1 MRRARINVRPNISR
15 PGGRGLTA
23 PQEDKTAAV
32 HINPVVGTETETP
45 ISTGPSETPNCQSS
59 ETAEQHNAKATEPQE
74 KQPNRVDG
82 APSSGS
88 NSSSRVLQRRKRV
101 SAVPIVQSRP
111 KVTPPQAHCSTPVIE
126 PPSPVASTVT
136 SPGQISVNVCVEPS
150 FSDDTDLASTENLQN
165 SSTNTLADPGSSL
178 SETVWRMEH
187 PFPES
192 RQGLKDKASTSNPTD
207 TTPSSVTAR
216 YSEDR
221 MRILK
226 SLRLKKMMKEERK
239 KEKPKCVRRHE
250 VQYEVPL
257 DPNTMTM
264 RDLIYCL
271 PDSNP
276 MTSAIV
282 QDQGEERLSLPASPR
297 GSAVGMEQDEE
308 WQQQEEDEDQGD
320 VCNEEEMLAP
330 RVRVAE
336 DGSLVLDEESLTV
349 RVKRPSTTVVD
360 DSNPLF
366 ERGSTTT
373 YRSFRKFNIAKPW
386 SLKETDMFYL
396 AISMVGTDF
405 TLIGQLFPH
414 RTRNDIKNKYK
425 REERINS
432 WRIDKAF
439 NNRRAYD
446 FAFFSSLLKRVLEKD
461 KQESKIKKA
470 NKEGLNGLKRQRK
483 PRNRISQAEDGAV
496 SVNLEDDDDDDA
508 GEAEKENE
516 FVDGKQHDRAR
527 GEVEEEQTEDRD
539 ALSEEPVNR
548 KQRKKSQKGKRKGRR
563 SNDGQTAD
571 DREEDSLVEEV
582 SASVE
587 KDKGEAE
594 NSRKRRKNTP
604 VVVEEEEGEE
614 GDSREHPAKS
624 SKSIEEDKRT
634 EKDQTSQAEDGA
646 VSVNLEDDDDDA
658 GEAEKENEFVD
669 GERKSKQHDRARG
682 EVEEEQTEDRDA
694 LSEEPVN
701 RKQRKKSQKGKR
713 KGRRSNEGQTADD
726 REEDSLVE
734 EVSASV
740 EKDKGEA
747 ENSRKRRKNTPVV
760 VEEEEGEEG
769 DSRERPAKSSK
780 SIEEDKRTEKEIEDH
795 GENDSI
801 AVDDSLACPG
811 TGDDSL
817 SSTKKKRK
825 GSIKESR
832 SDIGLQDGTDGSMGK
847 PVVEGVKEKMSSEGK
862 EACQA
867 QTLPPDMSPSF
878 TQGRRAQKV
887 KPRVFEAQR
896 SSRRPGNRAQPL
908 VDEVTADSIASVKEQ
923 LKEAV
928 EEDLTDCHSACISR
942 VGNSSEQVESLSAA
956 SSDLN
961 KDLKDHPFTINTT
974 LDVLKP
980 TEEEKGVEEVSH
992 LELVKENKMK
1002 ASKETGDVEKT
1013 TSQEDESACQIS
1025 PLAKSPSLRQQGR
1038 RTRLPK
1044 PKPNVLLVQRRKKKC
1059 QSEGAQPEEEEVK
1072 LDPQALQEE
1081 MVSIGSSKREPEELI
1096 ETVKGDLTECSP
1108 LCKGTSHSMGSML
1121 CPMVSS
1127 ALLLGSTM
1135 TETGTLPL
1143 TTTHPGSS
1151 TDPAQEAAALS
1162 QHNLETDPQKKRLES
1177 LLCED
1182 KTPHPSSVGQ
1192 ICPPR
1197 EDNLRECL
1205 SEQGRVLK
1213 KRGQFATVNPKLT
1226 RASRSSHPAPSLH
1239 STRHCIESPE
1249 ENLTASTV
1257 SPEKTLLEHSAGE
1270 EYSQQTEASF
1280 TKTLARICDHEH
1292 GEQTLDSDL
1301 RPVLEFGS
1309 ADSAEQPQATEGTE
1323 SEETELLQNLPED
1336 EPTFIL
1342 TLFAVPDCQYEITG
1356 SASSA
1361 STLMFSEDPQ
1371 TLSSEVQSEEG
1382 QQHSSYLTSERE
1394 QELSIKET
1402 DKVFADLSVNR
1413 DKRTCT
1419 QMTTPPPAIQPQ
1431 QMVVGDDKKS
1441 QKPGIARRRGKLQVK
1456 PCVPQRSLSTKSKS
1470 AKSKLKL
1477 KETGSICKTPEA
1489 DRHNA
1494 ISEQDSS
1501 RRDGPDPDAP
1511 VMASGSKD
1519 PGTVPLSGRHLRT
1532 SVHVPCLTGSS
1543 SRRHPL
1549 TTLKTRPQVKKDTAE
1564 CATNVLTPGSSPS
1577 KITRN
1582 IRHAPPEKTDSPS
1595 SLAHGSS
1602 PFGEVD
1608 AEDEAARVSQ
1618 FFLTDIFTEV
1628 EDPE

>member
-516 FVDGKQHDRAR
+516 FVDG
-527 GEVEEEQTEDRD
+527 
-539 ALSEEPVNR
+539 
-548 KQRKKSQKGKRKGRR
+548 
-563 SNDGQTAD
+563 
-571 DREEDSLVEEV
+571 
-582 SASVE
+582 
-587 KDKGEAE
+587 
-594 NSRKRRKNTP
+594 
-604 VVVEEEEGEE
+604 
-614 GDSREHPAKS
+614 
-624 SKSIEEDKRT
+624 
-634 EKDQTSQAEDGA
+634 
-646 VSVNLEDDDDDA
+646 
-658 GEAEKENEFVD
+658 
-669 GERKSKQHDRARG
+669 KQHDRARG